1 MPRVS
6 QFFWGVSPLIE
17 RLLLSYL
24 LEDSLLGSATL
35 ASYTISL
42 PQSAFWVP
50 LICKQTS
57 PNVSVKPF
65 CISLHTIALSSLL
78 LGLGR
83 SLQCWFTH
91 AGLSLAPPSP
101 HLSTL
106 SHLTS
111 ISTTLHTPVLAED
124 LHFARSCIQAST
136 KPSTDCP
143 LLLRR
148 IKTGTKVLQ
157 VPIWL
162 VPKALNS

>member
-1 MPRVS
+1 MKFVS
-6 QFFWGVSPLIE
+6 VWISAAPHRLSRQTTEGLCPMSPKYALYLSVLWGVSPLIE

-24 LEDSLLGSATL
+24 LKDSLLRSTTL
-35 ASYTISL
+35 ASYAISL
-42 PQSAFWVP
+42 PPSAFWVP

-57 PNVSVKPF
+57 PNVSAKPF

-101 HLSTL
+101 HRSTL

-111 ISTTLHTPVLAED
+111 VSTTLHTSVLA
-124 LHFARSCIQAST
+124 
-136 KPSTDCP
+136 
-143 LLLRR
+143 
-148 IKTGTKVLQ
+148 
-157 VPIWL
+157 
-162 VPKALNS
+162 